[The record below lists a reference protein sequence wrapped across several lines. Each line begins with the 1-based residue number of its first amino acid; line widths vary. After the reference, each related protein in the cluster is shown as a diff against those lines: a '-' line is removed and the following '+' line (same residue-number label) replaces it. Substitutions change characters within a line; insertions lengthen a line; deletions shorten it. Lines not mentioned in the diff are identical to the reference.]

1 VASGALQSLA
11 VNVVGTGVSFVVQ
24 ILMARALGLE
34 GYGVY
39 VVALA
44 AVNAFLV
51 FAKFEL
57 DGATT
62 RFLAGYVGAQAWSL
76 ARGFVRWTRRS
87 ILYSSLA
94 VGSGG
99 VVAIL
104 LFWDRLVLEHA
115 AYPAALLTACALLVA
130 NAQLL
135 VRGAQ
140 MQAFQRFAAAQFPGI
155 VLRPSLLGLTIAIA
169 YFVLHR
175 RLSPSLAIAAN
186 LGATIV
192 SVGVLVALV
201 RWARPPE
208 MATAGEEYDR
218 IRWRRASYGLLA
230 IGVAQIVLSQQ
241 SDLLIVGT
249 MVSTQ
254 DSALYSAAA
263 QFSLLVGFA
272 QTSLSFVA
280 APMIAELFERKD
292 LRGLQRLIRTVI
304 KGNALVTV
312 PIMLVLLLFGRSF
325 LALYGD
331 PFRAAYP
338 VLVLLVIAASTVALV
353 GSLAGFL
360 LTMTEYQKEAAWIIG
375 GSALLNLLLAVILTP
390 MIGLVGTATATLIAT
405 VVRSAILVVFIRRRM
420 GVAVLPFG

>member
-1 VASGALQSLA
+1 
-11 VNVVGTGVSFVVQ
+11 
-24 ILMARALGLE
+24 
-34 GYGVY
+34 
-39 VVALA
+39 
-44 AVNAFLV
+44 
-51 FAKFEL
+51 
-57 DGATT
+57 
-62 RFLAGYVGAQAWSL
+62 
-76 ARGFVRWTRRS
+76 
-87 ILYSSLA
+87 
-94 VGSGG
+94 
-99 VVAIL
+99 
-104 LFWDRLVLEHA
+104 
-115 AYPAALLTACALLVA
+115 
-130 NAQLL
+130 

-155 VLRPSLLGLTIAIA
+155 VLRPALLGLTIAIA

-175 RLSPSLAIAAN
+175 RLSPSVAIAAN

-201 RWARPPE
+201 RRARPPE
-208 MATAGEEYDR
+208 MATASEEYDR

-405 VVRSAILVVFIRRRM
+405 VVRSAILVVFIRRRI